1 MDKTELQSRLAGIDL
16 FQGMPKR
23 ALKQVVNAGR
33 ETTHADGHEVI
44 TEGTGAVGFHL
55 IISGQARVTSGES
68 VRRTLGVGDY
78 FGEISVIDGQ
88 PRSASVEAVGELRT
102 FLIHP
107 HVLKTV
113 LDENPEVAHRLLVML
128 CKRLREAELRAG

>member
-1 MDKTELQSRLAGIDL
+1 VDKPELQSRLAGIDL

-44 TEGTGAVGFHL
+44 TEGSGAVGFHL